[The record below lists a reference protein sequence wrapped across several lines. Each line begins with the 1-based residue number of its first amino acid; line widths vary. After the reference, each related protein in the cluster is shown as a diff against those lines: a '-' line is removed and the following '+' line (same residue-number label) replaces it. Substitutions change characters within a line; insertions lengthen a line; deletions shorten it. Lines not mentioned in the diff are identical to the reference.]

1 MATTGDLPI
10 RVIGLDPVGQA
21 IVHRLHALRVPVR
34 VALTPGERRRHGVML
49 DALGVETLDVGEVW
63 QNDMAALDL
72 PRHGAVVLAGD
83 DDAENVDACLV
94 ARRCCGE
101 VPIAV
106 RVSDQTLVR
115 FLRMTVPHVDAYSMG
130 STTAPV
136 AAELAMQVLAKRVP
150 NPPDRPLP
158 KRARP
163 DRISRASQLLGGL
176 LAACML
182 LVPVVA
188 GFYLRLL
195 HLPFA
200 RAFVLAWRNLLAS
213 GLEDPMLGHGPPGM
227 HLLAL
232 LLSIAGRVILACL
245 TGLVVDWLIT
255 RRFAPLLASMP
266 VRLRDHVVVFG
277 AGNVGARVAE
287 LLHKRKIAV
296 AVVESSGQLRNVQRL
311 RSRGIPVVVG
321 DATVDETLDLA
332 NAWRAGLCLALTNS
346 DAVNLHVGLQ
356 LADPKIGVPVVVRL
370 LSPELS
376 GLVAEQSSMIPV
388 SPVAETAS
396 HVCRTVAHMRSDRLK
411 HRDQVVALA
420 EPVRNTGRYAGAEF
434 EPAPIGSEPAASET
448 AEPAPQAGGET
459 DAETRT

>member
-1 MATTGDLPI
+1 MPTVGDLPI
-10 RVIGLDPVGQA
+10 LVIGLDPVGQA

-34 VALTPGERRRHGVML
+34 VALSPSERARHGAVL
-49 DALGVETLDVGEVW
+49 DTLGVETLEVSEIW
-63 QNDMAALDL
+63 QNDFAKLEL
-72 PRHGAVVLAGD
+72 SRHGAVVLAGD

-136 AAELAMQVLAKRVP
+136 AAELAMQILAKRAPVTQDP
-150 NPPDRPLP
+150 AVP

-163 DRISRASQLLGGL
+163 SQVSRASQLLLSL
-176 LAACML
+176 LLACML
-182 LVPVVA
+182 LVPVIA
-188 GFYLRLL
+188 IAYQRFLQLTFL
-195 HLPFA
+195 

-213 GLEDPMLGHGPPGM
+213 GLEDTVLGHGPPSM
-227 HLLAL
+227 RAASFV
-232 LLSIAGRVILACL
+232 LSIAGRVILACL

-266 VRLRDHVVVFG
+266 VKLRDHVVVFG

-296 AVVESSGQLRNVQRL
+296 AVVESSGTLRNVQRL

-356 LADPKIGVPVVVRL
+356 LADRKFGVPVVVRL

-376 GLVAEQSSMIPV
+376 ALVADQSAMTPV

-396 HVCRTVAHMRSDRLK
+396 HVCRTVTHMRADRLK
-411 HRDQVVALA
+411 HRDDAVQMA

-434 EPAPIGSEPAASET
+434 EPAPIGAESAVVEVPAAASTGE
-448 AEPAPQAGGET
+448 ET
-459 DAETRT
+459 DAETRI

>member
-1 MATTGDLPI
+1 MPTIGDLPI
-10 RVIGLDPVGQA
+10 LVFGLDPVGQA
-21 IVHRLHALRVPVR
+21 IVHRLHALRIPVR
-34 VALTPGERRRHGVML
+34 VALTPVERAQHGAML
-49 DALGVETLDVGEVW
+49 DALGVETLEVGELW
-63 QNDMAALDL
+63 QNDFAKLDL
-72 PRHGAVVLAGD
+72 VKHGAVVLAGD

-115 FLRMTVPHVDAYSMG
+115 FLRMSVPHVDAYSMG

-136 AAELAMQVLAKRVP
+136 AAELAMQIYAKR
-150 NPPDRPLP
+150 PPIQRDQPLP

-163 DRISRASQLLGGL
+163 PQLSQASRVLFTVLS
-176 LAACML
+176 ACL
-182 LVPVVA
+182 VLVPVA
-188 GFYLRLL
+188 ALTYQRLL
-195 HLPFA
+195 HLPLW
-200 RAFVLAWRNLLAS
+200 RAFALAWRNLLAN
-213 GLEDPMLGHGPPGM
+213 GLEAPMLGEGPPSARVM
-227 HLLAL
+227 SL
-232 LLSIAGRVILACL
+232 LLSIAGRVMLACF
-245 TGLVVDWLIT
+245 TGLIVDWLIT

-296 AVVESSGQLRNVQRL
+296 AVVESSGSLRNVQRL

-346 DAVNLHVGLQ
+346 DAVNLHVGLL
-356 LADPKIGVPVVVRL
+356 LADKKVGVPVVVRL

-376 GLVAEQSSMIPV
+376 ALVTDQARLTPV

-396 HVCRTVAHMRSDRLK
+396 HVCRTVANLRQERLK
-411 HRDQVVALA
+411 HLNSAQQLA
-420 EPVRNTGRYAGAEF
+420 DPVRNTGRYAGAEF
-434 EPAPIGSEPAASET
+434 EPVPIGAETPSGDMPTIAPAA
-448 AEPAPQAGGET
+448 GEGT
-459 DAETRT
+459 DAETRA

>member
-1 MATTGDLPI
+1 MTTAGDLPI
-10 RVIGLDPVGQA
+10 LVFGLDPVGQA

-34 VALTPGERRRHGVML
+34 VALTPVERSQHGAML
-49 DALGVETLDVGEVW
+49 EALGLETLDVGEVW
-63 QNDMAALDL
+63 RHDFAKLELA
-72 PRHGAVVLAGD
+72 RHGAVVFAGD

-136 AAELAMQVLAKRVP
+136 AAELAMQIYAKR
-150 NPPDRPLP
+150 PPIPRDQPLP

-163 DRISRASQLLGGL
+163 PKLSGASRVLLGTL
-176 LAACML
+176 VACGL
-182 LVPVVA
+182 LVPVA
-188 GFYLRLL
+188 AAAYMRLL
-195 HLPFA
+195 QLPVL
-200 RAFVLAWRNLLAS
+200 RAVVLAWRNLLAN
-213 GLEDPMLGHGPPGM
+213 GLEAPLLSEGPPS
-227 HLLAL
+227 ARV
-232 LLSIAGRVILACL
+232 LSFVLSLAGRVMLACL
-245 TGLVVDWLIT
+245 TGLIVDWLIT

-296 AVVESSGQLRNVQRL
+296 AVVESSGSLRNVQRL

-346 DAVNLHVGLQ
+346 DAVNLHVGLL
-356 LADPKIGVPVVVRL
+356 LADKKVGVPVVVRL

-376 GLVAEQSSMIPV
+376 ALVTEQARLTPV

-396 HVCRTVAHMRSDRLK
+396 HVCRTVTHLRQERMK
-411 HRDQVVALA
+411 HRDQALQLD
-420 EPVRNTGRYAGAEF
+420 EPVRSTGRYAGAEF
-434 EPAPIGSEPAASET
+434 EPAPIAAEAATSEAPAAV
-448 AEPAPQAGGET
+448 AEGGEET

>member
-1 MATTGDLPI
+1 MAATGDLPI
-10 RVIGLDPVGQA
+10 LVIGLDPVGQA

-34 VALTPGERRRHGVML
+34 VALTPSDRLRHGAML

-63 QNDMAALDL
+63 HNDLGQLELA
-72 PRHGAVVLAGD
+72 RHGAVVLAGD

-136 AAELAMQVLAKRVP
+136 AAELAMQILAKRAP
-150 NPPDRPLP
+150 NRPDRPLP
-158 KRARP
+158 KRARSA
-163 DRISRASQLLGGL
+163 DLSRASQLLLAL
-176 LAACML
+176 LGACML

-188 GFYLRLL
+188 VGYQRVLQVPLS
-195 HLPFA
+195 

-213 GLEDPMLGHGPPGM
+213 GLEDPLLGHVSPFVHAAP
-227 HLLAL
+227 L
-232 LLSIAGRVILACL
+232 LLSVAGRVILACL

-296 AVVESSGQLRNVQRL
+296 AVVESSGHLRNVQRL

-321 DATVDETLDLA
+321 AATVDETLDLA

-356 LADPKIGVPVVVRL
+356 LADKKIGVPVVVRL

-376 GLVAEQSSMIPV
+376 GLVAEQSSMTPV

-411 HRDQVVALA
+411 HRDQAVLLA

-434 EPAPIGSEPAASET
+434 EPAPIGSEPAPGESP
-448 AEPAPQAGGET
+448 EPGRPAGGET

>member
-1 MATTGDLPI
+1 MTTTGDLPI
-10 RVIGLDPVGQA
+10 LVIGLDPVGQA

-34 VALTPGERRRHGVML
+34 VALTPADRLRHGAML
-49 DALGVETLDVGEVW
+49 EALGVDTLEVGEVW
-63 QNDMAALDL
+63 QNDFAKLEL
-72 PRHGAVVLAGD
+72 SRHGAVVLAGD

-136 AAELAMQVLAKRVP
+136 AAELAMQFLAKRSP
-150 NPPDRPLP
+150 TSPDRVLP
-158 KRARP
+158 HHARP
-163 DRISRASQLLGGL
+163 PFISRASQLLLGVL
-176 LAACML
+176 TVCAL
-182 LVPVVA
+182 LVPIVA
-188 GFYLRLL
+188 AAYVRFLQ
-195 HLPFA
+195 LPFL

-213 GLEDPMLGHGPPGM
+213 GLEDTVLGHGPP
-227 HLLAL
+227 AL
-232 LLSIAGRVILACL
+232 RAASLVLSIAGRVILACV

-321 DATVDETLDLA
+321 DATVDETLELC
-332 NAWRAGLCLALTNS
+332 NAWHAGLCLALTNS

-356 LADPKIGVPVVVRL
+356 LSDKKIGVPVIVRL

-376 GLVAEQSSMIPV
+376 ALVTDQSAMTPV
-388 SPVAETAS
+388 SPVAETAN

-411 HRDQVVALA
+411 HRDQAVQLA

-434 EPAPIGSEPAASET
+434 EPAPIGSEPTAAESTQT
-448 AEPAPQAGGET
+448 AEQAGEKT

>member
-1 MATTGDLPI
+1 MTTTGDLPI
-10 RVIGLDPVGQA
+10 LVFGLDPVGQA

-34 VALTPGERRRHGVML
+34 VALTPSERAKHGAML
-49 DALGVETLDVGEVW
+49 EALGVETLDVGEVW
-63 QNDMAALDL
+63 QHNFSKLEL

-136 AAELAMQVLAKRVP
+136 AAELAMQVMAKRS
-150 NPPDRPLP
+150 PLRNEQPMP

-163 DRISRASQLLGGL
+163 AMMSRASQLLGGV
-176 LAACML
+176 AAVCAL
-182 LVPVVA
+182 LVPIAAAAYARV
-188 GFYLRLL
+188 LN
-195 HLPFA
+195 LPFL
-200 RAFVLAWRNLLAS
+200 RAFVLAWRNLLAT
-213 GLEDPMLGHGPPGM
+213 GLEDQLLAHGPSAM
-227 HLLAL
+227 RATSLV
-232 LLSIAGRVILACL
+232 LSIAGRVILACL

-255 RRFAPLLASMP
+255 RRFAPLLASTP
-266 VRLRDHVVVFG
+266 VRMRDHVVVFG

-287 LLHKRKIAV
+287 LLHKRKIPV
-296 AVVESSGQLRNVQRL
+296 AVVESSGTLRNVQRL

-356 LADPKIGVPVVVRL
+356 LADRKFSVPVVVRL

-376 GLVAEQSSMIPV
+376 ALVTDQSAMTPV

-411 HRDQVVALA
+411 HRDQAVQLA

-434 EPAPIGSEPAASET
+434 EPAPAPVEPT
-448 AEPAPQAGGET
+448 VAESPAPVPQAVEED
-459 DAETRT
+459 DAKTPS